1 MKKIFSQIHRPA
13 KRAFVIGW
21 IIVILM
27 LAASTVLY
35 IGAGDLFDYYIA
47 VDISEKLLAWV
58 RPACVAVCSGSV
70 ALEYHSI
77 RREST

>member
-1 MKKIFSQIHRPA
+1 MKKIFSQLHRPA

-21 IIVILM
+21 IIVFGM

-35 IGAGDLFDYYIA
+35 IGAGSRFDYYIA

-58 RPACVAVCSGSV
+58 RPACIAACSCSL
-70 ALEYHSI
+70 ALEFFSK
-77 RREST
+77 RKENT